1 MTIHPDS
8 WIGWLLYWIVSG
20 AALAITAGIVPG
32 FRLKSFKSAL
42 VASLVIGLANIFI
55 RPVLILLTFPL
66 TILTLGLFIF
76 VVDAI
81 VLRLSAAMLEDFEI
95 SNWFSAIIGAV
106 ILAIM
111 SSVLHLL
118 II

>member
-1 MTIHPDS
+1 MIITPDS
-8 WIGWLLYWIVSG
+8 WLGWLLYWLVSG
-20 AALAITAGIVPG
+20 LALALTAAIVPG

-42 VASLVIGLANIFI
+42 IASLVIGVVNFFLRPIF
-55 RPVLILLTFPL
+55 LLLTLPF

-81 VLRLSAAMLEDFEI
+81 LLRLSAALLEDFEI
-95 SNWFSAIIGAV
+95 SNWFSAVIGAV
-106 ILAIM
+106 ILALT
-111 SSVLHLL
+111 SSLLHWL